1 MAVEKKIATPCEVDS
16 VPCMAHNN
24 EKKSQTRLIIAGTLF
39 FASIFASF
47 LISYFSHQGGSLWVA
62 VHPVAKG
69 VQIEAADVRLVSANF
84 ADGVRGYLSDSAN
97 PIGSI
102 ARRVISAGELLNIS
116 ALSESADDLTTESL
130 SLSIRSSDIPASTM
144 PGDVVTLYQVHDAR
158 NGEVAIEPL
167 RVLSGVYIKEI
178 SQKGANFG
186 SDLSLTVSLHRDDI
200 PRVLSATASGR
211 IVVVAS
217 RG

>member
-1 MAVEKKIATPCEVDS
+1 MPR
-16 VPCMAHNN
+16 MAHNN
-24 EKKSQTRLIIAGTLF
+24 DKKSQTRLIIAGTLF

-47 LISYFSHQGGSLWVA
+47 FISYISHQSGSFWVTT
-62 VHPVAKG
+62 HPIAKG
-69 VQIEAADVRLVSANF
+69 VQIETSDVQLVSANL
-84 ADGVRGYLSDSAN
+84 DNGIRGYLADSAN

-102 ARRVISAGELLNIS
+102 TRRVLTAGELLNIS
-116 ALSESADDLTTESL
+116 ALSESVDELVTESL
-130 SLSIRSSDIPASTM
+130 SLSIRNSDIPASVIA
-144 PGDVVTLYQVHDAR
+144 GDLVTLYQVHDAR
-158 NGEVAIEPL
+158 NGEIGVEPI

-178 SQKGANFG
+178 SQKGSNFG
-186 SDLSLTVSLHRDDI
+186 SDLSLTVSLGRDDI